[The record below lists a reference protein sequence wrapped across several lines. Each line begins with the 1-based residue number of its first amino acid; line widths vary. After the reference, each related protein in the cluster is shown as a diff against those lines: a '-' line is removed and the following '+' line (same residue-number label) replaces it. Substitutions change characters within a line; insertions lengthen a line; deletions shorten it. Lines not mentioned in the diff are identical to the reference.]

1 MTHRNDKLLGIV
13 LRNRDLFHLWA
24 VENIFQPKLLKDV
37 LMKLNEQSSNVLD
50 HIHNAAANECLTRG
64 KALDKVKSFSDKNL
78 RKMTGHID
86 SKSTIRSSKAYSNE
100 RCQR

>member
-1 MTHRNDKLLGIV
+1 MTQRNDKFLGIV

-64 KALDKVKSFSDKNL
+64 KALDKVKSCSCNVYHE
-78 RKMTGHID
+78 RKLKTMTGHID
-86 SKSTIRSSKAYSNE
+86 SKSVIWSS
-100 RCQR
+100 

>member
-1 MTHRNDKLLGIV
+1 MTHRNDQFLGIV

-64 KALDKVKSFSDKNL
+64 KALDKVKSFYFNVYHDKNL
-78 RKMTGHID
+78 RKMTGHIA
-86 SKSTIRSSKAYSNE
+86 SKSVILLS
-100 RCQR
+100 

>member
-1 MTHRNDKLLGIV
+1 MTHRNDQYLGIV

-64 KALDKVKSFSDKNL
+64 KALDKVKSFYLNVYHDKNL
-78 RKMTGHID
+78 RKMTGLEIGH
-86 SKSTIRSSKAYSNE
+86 SSFVVRK
-100 RCQR
+100 